1 MTRILY
7 SLCGRDVSR
16 PFSPHCWKIVMAL
29 EHKGLEYVER
39 PVPFTEVP
47 KLENGFSKTVPVLR
61 DGDLLIRDSFDI
73 AVYLEDTY
81 PNRPTLFGG
90 EGGKALARFVEGYS
104 QMLVHPVLSRIAIK
118 DIHDM
123 LDEKD
128 QTYFRTSR
136 EERLGRKLEEF
147 EAGRPQAITDLTTQ
161 LEPMRH
167 MLKFQPYLGGETPLF
182 ADYILFGALQWL
194 RITTGSLAI
203 SQDHSVAEWFERAW
217 TCMAQ
222 RAGRSPEAQ
231 SSQL

>member
-1 MTRILY
+1 
-7 SLCGRDVSR
+7 
-16 PFSPHCWKIVMAL
+16 MAL
-29 EHKGLEYVER
+29 EHKQLEYIER

-47 KLENGFSKTVPVLR
+47 KVENGFSKTVPVLR

-123 LDEKD
+123 LDESD
-128 QTYFRTSR
+128 QVYFRKSR

-147 EAGRPQAITDLTTQ
+147 EAGRPQAITDLAAQ

-194 RITTGSLAI
+194 RITTGSL
-203 SQDHSVAEWFERAW
+203 SLPKDHSVSDWFERCLELHGAKG
-217 TCMAQ
+217 
-222 RAGRSPEAQ
+222 RAVA
-231 SSQL
+231 